1 MSTDLKS
8 SNQESNTAKAQG
20 LAQCHVCNLLIDID
34 ESIDNYCPRCDSKI
48 HMRIYDSL
56 QRCWALTICSLIAF
70 IPANAYP
77 IMTILYFGKG
87 QPDTILSGIVLLLK
101 FGMYPIAAI
110 VFIASFVVPLAKII
124 GLFVLLLSLRN
135 KSKLTKQQRT
145 KMYRY
150 IELFGR
156 WSMLDVFVVAL
167 LVALVEIGAVV
178 EVVAGPGATAF
189 GIMVILTIFAAN
201 SFDPRLLW
209 DEEDNEMAL
218 TKEKKNKR

>member
-1 MSTDLKS
+1 MSTDSQNTEAL
-8 SNQESNTAKAQG
+8 QTAKSLG
-20 LAQCHVCNLLIDID
+20 LAQCHVCNLLVDID
-34 ESIDNYCPRCDSKI
+34 ESKDNYCPRCDSKV

-87 QPDTILSGIVLLLK
+87 QPDTILSGISLLLK
-101 FGMYPIAAI
+101 LGIYPIAAI
-110 VFIASFVVPLAKII
+110 IFFASFVVPLAKII
-124 GLFVLLLSLRN
+124 GLFVLLFSLRN
-135 KSKLTKQQRT
+135 RSKYTKLQRT

-150 IELFGR
+150 IEFFGK

-178 EVVAGPGATAF
+178 EIVAGPGATAF
-189 GIMVILTIFAAN
+189 GIMVIITILAAN

-209 DEEDNEMAL
+209 DKEDEITLTDKLKEE
-218 TKEKKNKR
+218 K

>member
-1 MSTDLKS
+1 MSDNIKS
-8 SNQESNTAKAQG
+8 TEEIQTAMSQG
-20 LAQCHVCNLLIDID
+20 LAQCHVCNLLVEIE
-34 ESIDNYCPRCDSKI
+34 ESKDNYCPRCDSKI
-48 HMRIYDSL
+48 HLRIYDSL

-87 QPDTILSGIVLLLK
+87 QPDTILSGIFLLIKL
-101 FGMYPIAAI
+101 GIYPIAAI
-110 VFIASFVVPLAKII
+110 IFFASFVVPLAKIV
-124 GLFVLLLSLRN
+124 GLFVLLFSLRN
-135 KSKLTKQQRT
+135 RSKYTKLQRT

-150 IELFGR
+150 IEFFGK

-178 EVVAGPGATAF
+178 EIVAGPGATAF
-189 GIMVILTIFAAN
+189 GIMVIITILAAN

-209 DEEDNEMAL
+209 DKKYDINLSNQIKEE
-218 TKEKKNKR
+218 K

>member
-1 MSTDLKS
+1 MSADQNTTVHDI
-8 SNQESNTAKAQG
+8 QTAKSKG
-20 LAQCHVCNLLIDID
+20 LAQCHVCKLLVRV
-34 ESIDNYCPRCDSKI
+34 EETVDNYCPRCDSKI

-87 QPDTILSGIVLLLK
+87 QPDTILSGIILLLK
-101 FGMYPIAAI
+101 LGMYPIAAI

-124 GLFVLLLSLRN
+124 GLFVLLVSLKN
-135 KSKLTKQQRT
+135 KSKFTKQQRT

-178 EVVAGPGATAF
+178 EVVAGAGATAF
-189 GIMVILTIFAAN
+189 GLMVILTIFAAN

-209 DEEDNEMAL
+209 DEENEEDAFNNL
-218 TKEKKNKR
+218 TEEK

>member
-1 MSTDLKS
+1 MDT
-8 SNQESNTAKAQG
+8 NVEAIITAKEKG
-20 LAQCHVCNLLIDID
+20 LAQCPVCHLLVEIDNAK
-34 ESIDNYCPRCDSKI
+34 DNYCPRCDSKVYL
-48 HMRIYDSL
+48 RINDSI
-56 QRCWALTICSLIAF
+56 QRCWAWTICSLIAF
-70 IPANAYP
+70 IPANAFP

-110 VFIASFVVPLAKII
+110 VFIASFVVPLAKIV
-124 GLFVLLLSLRN
+124 GLFFLLYSLKN
-135 KSKLTKQQRT
+135 TSKLSKHQRT

-150 IELFGR
+150 IEIFGR

-178 EVVAGPGATAF
+178 EIVAGPGATAF
-189 GIMVILTIFAAN
+189 GVMVILTIFAAN

-209 DEEDNEMAL
+209 DRETSNSMEQE
-218 TKEKKNKR
+218 R

>member
-1 MSTDLKS
+1 MD
-8 SNQESNTAKAQG
+8 NNVEAIITAKEQG
-20 LAQCHVCNLLIDID
+20 LAQCPVCHLLVDID
-34 ESIDNYCPRCDSKI
+34 NTKANYCPRCDSKVCL
-48 HMRIYDSL
+48 RINDSI

-70 IPANAYP
+70 IPANAFP

-87 QPDTILSGIVLLLK
+87 QPDTILSGISLLLK

-110 VFIASFVVPLAKII
+110 VFIASFVVPLAKIV
-124 GLFVLLLSLRN
+124 GLFVLLYSLKN
-135 KSKLTKQQRT
+135 QSKLSKQQRT

-150 IELFGR
+150 IEIFGR

-178 EVVAGPGATAF
+178 EIVAGPGATAF
-189 GIMVILTIFAAN
+189 GVMVILTIFAAH

-209 DEEDNEMAL
+209 DQQPSNSMEEE
-218 TKEKKNKR
+218 T